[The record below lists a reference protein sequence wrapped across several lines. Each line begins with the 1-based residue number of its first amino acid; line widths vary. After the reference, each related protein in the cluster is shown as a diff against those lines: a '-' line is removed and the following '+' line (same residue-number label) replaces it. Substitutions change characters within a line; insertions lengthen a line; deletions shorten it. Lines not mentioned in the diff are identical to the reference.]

1 MAHELEMMNGQA
13 QMAYVGE
20 TPWHGLGNRVPEGIT
35 PREMM
40 IAAGLDWKVEK
51 LDVFYQD
58 AKGNYV
64 KAGKNQALVR
74 SSDGRFLDVV
84 SDNWNPVQ
92 NELAFD
98 FFNEYAKAGSMSI
111 HTAGSLKDG
120 KIIWALAKVGESF
133 SLFKGR
139 DEVESYL
146 LLSNPH
152 QFGRGVDIRF
162 TPIRVVC
169 NNTLSMSL
177 SEKSSLGISLNHSKE
192 FTVERAKDAL
202 AEAHSKLDKYR
213 EAAEFLSRKRF
224 TQDTLFEYFNRVF
237 PKSGYKVGLPFDQLM
252 ASLKDEKK
260 KYSANAEEAMSQI
273 HTQPGAEFGEG
284 SWWAAY
290 NTVTFMTNHII
301 GHKPDTRMQSVW
313 YGANKDR
320 NIDALGMAIEYAD
333 AA

>member
-1 MAHELEMMNGQA
+1 MAHELEFVNGQA

-20 TPWHGLGNRVPEGIT
+20 TPWHGLGQKLQDGVT
-35 PREMM
+35 PKEMM
-40 IAAGLDWKVEK
+40 VEAGLDWNVEK
-51 LDVFYQD
+51 RDVFYQD
-58 AKGNYV
+58 AKGNFV

-74 SSDGRFLDVV
+74 SSDGRFMDVV

-92 NELAFD
+92 NELAFE
-98 FFNEYAKAGSMSI
+98 FFDSYAKAGQMAI

-133 SLFKGR
+133 SLFGGK
-139 DEVESYL
+139 DEVDSYL

-177 SEKSSLGISLNHSKE
+177 ESKATLGISLNHTRE
-192 FTVERAKDAL
+192 FTVERARDAL
-202 AEAHSKLDKYR
+202 AEAHTKLDKYR
-213 EAAEFLSRKRF
+213 EAAEFLTRKRYNQ
-224 TQDTLFEYFNRVF
+224 TTLFEYFNRVF
-237 PKSGYKVGLPFDQLM
+237 PKSGQKIGMSFDKLM
-252 ASLKDEKK
+252 ESLKDEKK
-260 KYSANAEEAMSQI
+260 KYSANAEEAMSLI

-284 SWWAAY
+284 SWWSAY
-290 NTVTFMTNHII
+290 NTVTFMTNHVL
-301 GHKPDTRMQSVW
+301 GHKQDTRLQSVW

-320 NIDALGMAIEYAD
+320 NIDALGMALEYAD